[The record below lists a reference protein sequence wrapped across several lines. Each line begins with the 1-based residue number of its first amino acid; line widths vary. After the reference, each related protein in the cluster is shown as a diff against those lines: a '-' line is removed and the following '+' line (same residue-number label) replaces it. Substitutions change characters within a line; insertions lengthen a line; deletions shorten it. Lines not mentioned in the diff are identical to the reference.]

1 MVTKRTIQEIE
12 LHPDGWQRFERAM
25 KVVAKA
31 PPQHRA
37 AKPKVSRGK
46 SRRPRVRKPQPKG

>member
-1 MVTKRTIQEIE
+1 MATKRNDIE

-25 KVVAKA
+25 KVVVKA

-37 AKPKVSRGK
+37 AKKAKVSRRK
-46 SRRPRVRKPQPKG
+46 SPGTRKRKPQAK

>member
-1 MVTKRTIQEIE
+1 MAKLASKAEEIE

-25 KVVAKA
+25 SVVVKA

-37 AKPKVSRGK
+37 AKAKTKKRK
-46 SRRPRVRKPQPKG
+46 SRAKTKR